1 MVELK
6 NFTKKYNG
14 FLAADNISCSFEKN
28 LITGILGPNGAGKTT
43 ILKAI
48 SVRHFPTDGHI
59 FIDSQ
64 KYGKIES
71 CEEPA
76 KVRNITGFVE
86 ELPQLP
92 EDYTVKE
99 YLCEVCDLH
108 SADKK
113 NVLEAEKL
121 FSLEEVFLKKIKE
134 LSKGFRERVNF
145 AQAFV
150 YNPEILILDEPA
162 SGLDP
167 AQIVNMRKT
176 VKKLAE
182 NHTIILST
190 HLMQEAESLC
200 DKIIIL
206 NHGKVLIAGTIDSI
220 TGETKTK
227 NLEEAFFYLVK
238 KSDGEENYS
247 F

>member
-1 MVELK
+1 MIELK
-6 NFTKKYNG
+6 NFTKKYNS

-43 ILKAI
+43 ILKAV
-48 SVRHFPTDGHI
+48 SGRHFPTNGHI

-167 AQIVNMRKT
+167 AQIVNMRKA

-206 NHGKVLIAGTIDSI
+206 NHGKILITGTIDSI
-220 TGETKTK
+220 TVETKTK

>member
-1 MVELK
+1 M
-6 NFTKKYNG
+6 
-14 FLAADNISCSFEKN
+14 
-28 LITGILGPNGAGKTT
+28 
-43 ILKAI
+43 
-48 SVRHFPTDGHI
+48 
-59 FIDSQ
+59 
-64 KYGKIES
+64 
-71 CEEPA
+71 
-76 KVRNITGFVE
+76 E

-238 KSDGEENYS
+238 KLDGEENYS

>member
-1 MVELK
+1 M
-6 NFTKKYNG
+6 
-14 FLAADNISCSFEKN
+14 
-28 LITGILGPNGAGKTT
+28 
-43 ILKAI
+43 
-48 SVRHFPTDGHI
+48 
-59 FIDSQ
+59 
-64 KYGKIES
+64 
-71 CEEPA
+71 
-76 KVRNITGFVE
+76 E

-190 HLMQEAESLC
+190 HLMQEAESL
-200 DKIIIL
+200 
-206 NHGKVLIAGTIDSI
+206 
-220 TGETKTK
+220 
-227 NLEEAFFYLVK
+227 
-238 KSDGEENYS
+238 
-247 F
+247 

>member
-48 SVRHFPTDGHI
+48 SGWHFPTDGHI

>member
-48 SVRHFPTDGHI
+48 SGRHFPTDGHI

-113 NVLEAEKL
+113 SVLEAEKL

>member
-1 MVELK
+1 M
-6 NFTKKYNG
+6 G
-14 FLAADNISCSFEKN
+14 F
-28 LITGILGPNGAGKTT
+28 
-43 ILKAI
+43 AI
-48 SVRHFPTDGHI
+48 CT
-59 FIDSQ
+59 
-64 KYGKIES
+64 
-71 CEEPA
+71 A
-76 KVRNITGFVE
+76 
-86 ELPQLP
+86 
-92 EDYTVKE
+92 
-99 YLCEVCDLH
+99 
-108 SADKK
+108 
-113 NVLEAEKL
+113 
-121 FSLEEVFLKKIKE
+121 
-134 LSKGFRERVNF
+134 VN
-145 AQAFV
+145 
-150 YNPEILILDEPA
+150 PDILILDEPA

>member
-43 ILKAI
+43 ILKAV
-48 SVRHFPTDGHI
+48 SGRHFPTDGHI

-108 SADKK
+108 SAYKK

-227 NLEEAFFYLVK
+227 NLEEAFFHLVK
-238 KSDGEENYS
+238 KSDGEENFS

>member
-48 SVRHFPTDGHI
+48 SGRHFPTNGHI
-59 FIDSQ
+59 FIDSK
-64 KYGKIES
+64 KYEKIES

-99 YLCEVCDLH
+99 YLCEICDLH